1 VSPAEYPAGRAYNRA
16 MPSASAGDGVEIHYE
31 ERGSGPLVVIGSYW
45 SMHPSA
51 LEPMIAELEGDHRVA
66 RYDDRG
72 TGRSTRTGPYDMA
85 TGADDLSA
93 VLAALG
99 EPAVIVGVADA
110 PSRAVRVA
118 AAEPDSVIAV
128 VCPGGAPIGR
138 GSFETGETLATSE
151 SVVAALLQQVETD
164 YRGTL
169 RSLVGST
176 NQQMDAEE
184 LRERIAA
191 QAEHVP
197 AETGAARLRAW
208 ASDDPLPYARAAG
221 DKVWVL
227 VSDGITGGWF
237 PTGADLART
246 VREVLPEAN
255 VGEISDGWVSRPDET
270 AAAVRRITASV
281 RVP

>member
-1 VSPAEYPAGRAYNRA
+1 
-16 MPSASAGDGVEIHYE
+16 MPTVSAGDDVEIYYE

-51 LEPMIAELEGDHRVA
+51 LEPLMMELEGDHRVV

-85 TGADDLSA
+85 TGASDLAA
-93 VLAALG
+93 VLRGLG

-110 PSRAVRVA
+110 PSRAVRIA
-118 AAEPDSVIAV
+118 ASDPDSIVAV

-138 GSFETGETLATSE
+138 RSFETGATLATSE
-151 SVVAALLQQVETD
+151 SVIQALLQQVETD

-176 NQQMDAEE
+176 NQQMDADE
-184 LRERIAA
+184 LKARIAA

-197 AETGAARLRAW
+197 AETGAARLKAW
-208 ASDDPLPYARAAG
+208 AGDDPLEHSLTAG

-227 VSDGITGGWF
+227 VTDGITGGWF
-237 PTGADLART
+237 PTGDDLART
-246 VREVLPEAN
+246 VAEVLPEAN
-255 VGEISDGWVSRPDET
+255 VAEIADGWVSRPDET
-270 AAAVRRITASV
+270 AAVVRRITASI
-281 RVP
+281 RIQ